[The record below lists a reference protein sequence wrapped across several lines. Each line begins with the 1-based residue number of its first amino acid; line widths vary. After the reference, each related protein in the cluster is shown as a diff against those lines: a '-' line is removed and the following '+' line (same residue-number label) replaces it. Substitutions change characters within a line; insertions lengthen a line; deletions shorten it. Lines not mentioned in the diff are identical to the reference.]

1 MTVDLDGPGS
11 DRDLADAID
20 DLLAQTD
27 LAIRIVGE
35 AGRWRGELLKSGTD
49 APLADLEFRSDEQDG
64 EEARYDI
71 YQQVMMHLAELVID
85 ARATGQ
91 ASLN

>member
-1 MTVDLDGPGS
+1 MTIDLDDPDS

-20 DLLAQTD
+20 ELLATVR
-27 LAIRIVGE
+27 LAIRISGQ
-35 AGRWRGELLKSGTD
+35 AGQWRGELLDLETG
-49 APLADLEFRSDEQDG
+49 APRANLEFRSSELDA

-71 YQQVMMHLAELVID
+71 YQLVMTQLAELVID
-85 ARATGQ
+85 ASTTGQ

>member
-1 MTVDLDGPGS
+1 MTVDLDDPDS

-20 DLLAQTD
+20 RLLRERS
-27 LAIRIVGE
+27 LAIRITGQP
-35 AGRWRGELLKSGTD
+35 GQWRGELVNIETR
-49 APLADLEFRSDEQDG
+49 APLAELKFHSDELDP

-71 YQQVMMHLAELVID
+71 YQLVMTHLVELVID